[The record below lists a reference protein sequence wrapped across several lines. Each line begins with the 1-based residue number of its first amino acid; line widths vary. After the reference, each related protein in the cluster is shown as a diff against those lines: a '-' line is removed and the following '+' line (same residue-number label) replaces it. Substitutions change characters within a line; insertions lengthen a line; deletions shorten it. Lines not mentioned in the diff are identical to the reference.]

1 MFIHALINAAICRKR
16 ELHIYLIMI
25 WKTKDVFEN
34 TDG

>member
-1 MFIHALINAAICRKR
+1 MPLFAVKR